1 MGRDSAEEVE
11 MERVTVRIVDESER
25 MKEEIV
31 GVGGAEERVIRKR
44 KGGAVEEDRG
54 EGEEELKTSQFEE
67 SQGGWL
73 ETDPETTQSFKRRQQ
88 VMRRRIY
95 FLNYSISWS
104 FYKYFLRAAKYSL
117 RVGGN
122 KVARKLGKVLFLLTI
137 QLVFWKLEN
146 ITIIVFANILCED
159 LA

>member
-11 MERVTVRIVDESER
+11 MERVSVRIVDESER

-44 KGGAVEEDRG
+44 KGGAVEEERG
-54 EGEEELKTSQFEE
+54 EGDEELKTSQFEE
-67 SQGGWL
+67 SQGGWV

-95 FLNYSISWS
+95 LLHNSILLK
-104 FYKYFLRAAKYSL
+104 FYKYVLRATSYSL
-117 RVGGN
+117 RIWGN
-122 KVARKLGKVLFLLTI
+122 KRARKLGKVLFLLTI
-137 QLVFWKLEN
+137 QLVFWILEN
-146 ITIIVFANILCED
+146 ITIMVSGIFLTD
-159 LA
+159 PG